1 MRRRDRDG
9 ERERE
14 ESPIDDNAITR
25 SWERL

>member
-9 ERERE
+9 ERERGDA
-14 ESPIDDNAITR
+14 PIDDNAITR